1 MESSFRIEKGGSI
14 AWLILNRPEKRNTM
28 TWEFFS
34 DLQENFASLDND
46 PGVRA
51 VVIRAEGKMFT
62 AGLDLG
68 SAASLPGDN
77 SASSRE
83 EMRRFILRLQDGISA
98 VERCRKPVIAA
109 VHGWCIGGGVDLL
122 SACDIR
128 LATADAMFS
137 VREARIGIIA
147 DLGTLQRLP
156 TIVGHGW
163 SRELALTGRD
173 FNAEEALKIGF
184 VTHICSNQEELY
196 RKANEI
202 AGEIAALPPLAV
214 QGTKDVLINGRD
226 DGVCQGL
233 RYVAQK
239 NAAQIPNDDMIEAV
253 AAFMEKRKP
262 RFTGH

>member
-1 MESSFRIEKGGSI
+1 MGNAFKLEKDGNIG
-14 AWLILNRPEKRNTM
+14 WLVLNRPEKRNTM
-28 TWEFFS
+28 TWDFFT
-34 DLQENFASLDND
+34 DLQETFASLDND
-46 PGVRA
+46 KEIRA

-62 AGLDLG
+62 AGLDLE
-68 SAASLPGDN
+68 SAASLLGDN

-98 VERCRKPVIAA
+98 LERCRKPVIAA

-128 LATADAMFS
+128 IAAADALFS
-137 VREARIGIIA
+137 VREPRIGIIA

-156 TIVGHGW
+156 TIIGHGW

-173 FNAEEALKIGF
+173 FTAEEALKIGF
-184 VTHICSNQEELY
+184 ITHICPNQEELCK
-196 RKANEI
+196 KAKEV

-214 QGTKDVLINGRD
+214 QGTKDVLINARD
-226 DGVCQGL
+226 NGVYQGL

-239 NAAQIPNDDMIEAV
+239 NSAQVPNDDMIEALT
-253 AAFMEKRKP
+253 AFMEKRKP
-262 RFTGH
+262 KFTGH

>member
-1 MESSFRIEKGGSI
+1 MESNLRVEKQGNI
-14 AWLILNRPEKRNTM
+14 AWLILSRPEKRNTM
-28 TWEFFS
+28 NWEFFS
-34 DLQENFASLDND
+34 DLRESFALLDAEPD
-46 PGVRA
+46 VRA
-51 VVIRAEGKMFT
+51 IVIRAEGKMFT
-62 AGLDLG
+62 AGLDLQG
-68 SAASLPGDN
+68 AASLSGDG

-98 VERCRKPVIAA
+98 VERCRKPVLAA

-156 TIVGHGW
+156 TIIGHGW

-173 FNAEEALKIGF
+173 FTAEEALKMGF
-184 VTHICSNQEELY
+184 ITHVCPNQEELY
-196 RKANEI
+196 KKAGEI
-202 AGEIAALPPLAV
+202 AEEIAALPPLAV
-214 QGTKDVLINGRD
+214 QGTKDVLINARD
-226 DGVCQGL
+226 EGVYEGL
-233 RYVAQK
+233 GYVAQK
-239 NAAQIPNDDMIEAV
+239 NAAQVPNDDMIEAL

-262 RFTGH
+262 KFTGH

>member
-1 MESSFRIEKGGSI
+1 MEGNFRIEKEGNV
-14 AWLILNRPEKRNTM
+14 AWLILNRPEKRNVM
-28 TWEFFS
+28 NWQFFS
-34 DLQENFASLDND
+34 DLQENFELFDND
-46 PGVRA
+46 PEVRV

-62 AGLDLG
+62 AGLDLEG
-68 SAASLPGDN
+68 AASLSGDS

-83 EMRRFILRLQDGISA
+83 DMRRFILRLQDGISA
-98 VERCRKPVIAA
+98 VERCRKPVVAA

-128 LATADAMFS
+128 LATADALFS
-137 VREARIGIIA
+137 VREPRIGIIA

-156 TIVGHGW
+156 TVIGHGW

-173 FNAEEALKIGF
+173 FTAEEALKIGF
-184 VTHICSNQEELY
+184 ITHVCSSREELY
-196 RKANEI
+196 KKANEI

-214 QGTKDVLINGRD
+214 QGTKDVLLNGRD
-226 DGVCQGL
+226 NGVYQGL

-239 NAAQIPNDDMIEAV
+239 NAAQIPNDDMIEAL
-253 AAFMEKRKP
+253 AAFLEKRKP

>member
-1 MESSFRIEKGGSI
+1 MENNFRMEREEGV
-14 AWLILNRPEKRNTM
+14 ARLILSRPEKRNTM
-28 TWEFFS
+28 GWDFFS
-34 DLQENFASLDND
+34 DLQEAFALFDAE
-46 PGVRA
+46 PEIRA

-62 AGLDLG
+62 AGLDLQG
-68 SAASLPGDN
+68 AASLVGDG

-122 SACDIR
+122 SACDVR

-156 TIVGHGW
+156 TIIGHGW

-173 FNAEEALKIGF
+173 FTAEEALKMGF
-184 VTHICSNQEELY
+184 VTHVCPNQEELY
-196 RKANEI
+196 KKADEI

-226 DGVCQGL
+226 EGVYHGL

-239 NAAQIPNDDMIEAV
+239 NAAQVPSDDMIEAL

-262 RFTGH
+262 KFTGH

>member
-1 MESSFRIEKGGSI
+1 MDQCFRVEKEGGI
-14 AWLILNRPEKRNTM
+14 AWLILNRPETRNTM

-34 DLQENFASLDND
+34 ELQKNFEAFDED
-46 PGVRA
+46 PEVRA

-68 SAASLPGDN
+68 VATSLLGDN

-83 EMRRFILRLQDGISA
+83 KLRYQVLKLQDSFSA

-128 LATADAMFS
+128 MASADAVFTI
-137 VREARIGIIA
+137 RETRIGIIA

-156 TIVGHGW
+156 TIIGHGW

-173 FNAEEALKIGF
+173 FNAGEAKNIGFITHLCSDREAL
-184 VTHICSNQEELY
+184 LA
-196 RKANEI
+196 KASEI
-202 AGEIAALPPLAV
+202 AAQIAALPPLAV
-214 QGTKDVLINGRD
+214 QGTKDVLLNGRD
-226 DGVCQGL
+226 SGVYDGL

-239 NAAQIPNDDMIEAV
+239 NSAQIPNDDMMEAV
-253 AAFMEKRKP
+253 AAFMEKRAP